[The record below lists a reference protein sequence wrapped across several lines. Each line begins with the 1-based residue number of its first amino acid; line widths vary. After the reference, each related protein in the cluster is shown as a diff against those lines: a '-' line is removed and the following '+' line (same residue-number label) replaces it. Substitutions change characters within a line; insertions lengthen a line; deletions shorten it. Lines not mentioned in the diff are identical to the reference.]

1 MRRHRSDGWA
11 VGRLGGWALP
21 LALLVLTAKPAN
33 RLTAQE
39 PPLNTG
45 ALFLV
50 FPVGAQAV
58 GMGQTAVGAEGRGE
72 AAFWNPA
79 GLATLAR
86 SEFAL
91 HSATL
96 AAGRTNVLGVY
107 FPSGGVGV
115 LGGAVYLVDYGDLER
130 TDSTGTSIARIAP
143 RNFEFLASYATAFA
157 GSFVLGL
164 SYKLVQFRVDCSG
177 DCRDFPSGQGTTHAL
192 DVGGQFRLGAGGPLR
207 VGVVLRNVGFKLQVQ
222 NRAQADP
229 LPTRFAVGALYRVPL
244 PGSRDNRGEGG
255 AGELGAGPGPDERLD
270 LKVAADVDS
279 PWGRAGQSE
288 MRLGVDVGY
297 QRLVRLRAGYAFVHD
312 GLSGPSIGLGVES
325 GSLGVDLARTFL
337 TGSDLQV
344 ENPAFFSF
352 RVTF

>member
-1 MRRHRSDGWA
+1 MARWNDGTWSRATLLA
-11 VGRLGGWALP
+11 VACLSIVPSFHLS
-21 LALLVLTAKPAN
+21 
-33 RLTAQE
+33 AQE

-45 ALFLV
+45 AIFLV

-107 FPSGGVGV
+107 FPSGGIGV

-130 TDSTGTSIARIAP
+130 TDSTGNSIARIAP

-192 DVGGQFRLGAGGPLR
+192 DVGGQFRVGAGGPLR

-229 LPTRFAVGALYRVPL
+229 LPTRLAVGALYHVPL
-244 PGSRDNRGEGG
+244 PGSRDHGSV
-255 AGELGAGPGPDERLD
+255 AAADQRLD

-288 MRLGVDVGY
+288 MRFGVDVGY
-297 QRLVRLRAGYAFVHD
+297 QRLVRLRAGYAFAQD